1 MDEESLEKA
10 LIKAVKYY
18 FKGLSAK
25 EAVNKAFE
33 EVKERWKYGV
43 NLSIYRKMEWR
54 MQRKKVW

>member
-10 LIKAVKYY
+10 LVKAVKYY
-18 FKGLSAK
+18 FKGLSAI
-25 EAVNKAFE
+25 EAVNKALE
-33 EVKERWKYGV
+33 EVKDRWKYGV